1 MPIRLCALMS
11 FGDALRISRNRAM
24 PGSICW
30 RRINDSASSYE
41 AGAGGDCAATENSGV
56 SVSAMMKKVLKKRD
70 LKGLEYNSLPGK
82 AILNVAQA
90 RENTEQTEITEQ
102 TEAHLVLSVCSVIS
116 VCSVF
121 SYSSLCQ
128 NSIFNPN

>member
-30 RRINDSASSYE
+30 RRINDNASSYE
-41 AGAGGDCAATENSGV
+41 AGAGGDCAATKNSGV
-56 SVSAMMKKVLKKRD
+56 CVSAMMKKVFKKSD
-70 LKGLEYNSLPGK
+70 LTDSEYQNAEHAERKRGTRGNNRSHEMKTGSCLTHQRVTLFPR
-82 AILNVAQA
+82 VP
-90 RENTEQTEITEQ
+90 R
-102 TEAHLVLSVCSVIS
+102 
-116 VCSVF
+116 F
-121 SYSSLCQ
+121 Q